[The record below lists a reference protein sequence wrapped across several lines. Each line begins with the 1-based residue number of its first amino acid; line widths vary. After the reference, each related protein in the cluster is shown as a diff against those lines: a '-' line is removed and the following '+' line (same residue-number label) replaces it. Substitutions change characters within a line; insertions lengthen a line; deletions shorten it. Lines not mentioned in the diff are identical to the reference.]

1 MSTRWVITEKE
12 GKVKARL
19 VARGFEEEDMIQW
32 DSPTA
37 SKAAIR
43 ILLTIAA
50 HKQWIIKTTDIKSAF
65 LRGKEL
71 SLDVF
76 LRPPIES
83 EVSEGIIWKLRHC
96 LYGLKDGA
104 RQFYLSVKEEFV
116 KPGCK
121 QSKLDHAVFV
131 LQTHEINGIFCCH
144 FDDFLHAGNEE
155 LEKIMEHL
163 RQRFL
168 AGRVEKKSIK

>member
-104 RQFYLSVKEEFV
+104 R
-116 KPGCK
+116 
-121 QSKLDHAVFV
+121 
-131 LQTHEINGIFCCH
+131 
-144 FDDFLHAGNEE
+144 
-155 LEKIMEHL
+155 
-163 RQRFL
+163 
-168 AGRVEKKSIK
+168 